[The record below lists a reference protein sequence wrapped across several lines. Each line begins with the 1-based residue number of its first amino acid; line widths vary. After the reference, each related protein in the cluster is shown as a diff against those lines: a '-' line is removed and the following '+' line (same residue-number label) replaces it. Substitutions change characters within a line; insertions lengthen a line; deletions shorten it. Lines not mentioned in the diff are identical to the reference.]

1 MRALLLVLLLTF
13 GCGPDLLGPHF
24 GQRLTH
30 FGGCGDVIF
39 FAVDP
44 DDRVMVTFSAAGLV
58 ASAREA
64 GTETSTVVEFPSDD
78 AELMVEQGS
87 RISDATCD
95 DVVENSGPRVQRS
108 WTAVSGTA
116 TVRIRPQEQSI
127 GGRGDLVLQDIVF
140 TSGGADQVSLE
151 RLEWLDVSVGWY
163 PG

>member
-1 MRALLLVLLLTF
+1 
-13 GCGPDLLGPHF
+13 
-24 GQRLTH
+24 
-30 FGGCGDVIF
+30 
-39 FAVDP
+39 
-44 DDRVMVTFSAAGLV
+44 
-58 ASAREA
+58 
-64 GTETSTVVEFPSDD
+64 
-78 AELMVEQGS
+78 MVEQGS